1 MELKDIVAVTGVS
14 GLKKLVSNRSD
25 GLILSDLDDTN
36 KKFYPSRTHLFSPL
50 DNISIYTDDD
60 MVSVG
65 EVLAMMKK
73 QEATIPVV
81 SSNVSNDDLKKY
93 MTQVLPNYDREK
105 VKVSDIKKLVK
116 WYEIIN
122 PYDIIKVADA
132 EATKINEEK

>member
-14 GLKKLVSNRSD
+14 GLKKLISNRND

-50 DNISIYTDDD
+50 DNISIYTDED

-73 QEATIPVV
+73 QEASIPLI
-81 SSNVSNDDLKKY
+81 SSSASNDDLKKY
-93 MTQVLPNYDREK
+93 MAQVLPNYDREK
-105 VKVSDIKKLVK
+105 VKVSDIKKLVR
-116 WYEIIN
+116 WYEIIS
-122 PYDIIKVADA
+122 PYNIIKIDIT
-132 EATKINEEK
+132 EAKTEK

>member
-14 GLKKLVSNRSD
+14 GLKKLVSNRND

-65 EVLAMMKK
+65 EVLGMIKK
-73 QEATIPVV
+73 NETTIPVISST
-81 SSNVSNDDLKKY
+81 SSNEDLEKY
-93 MTQVLPNYDREK
+93 MAQILPNYDRDK
-105 VKVSDIKKLVK
+105 VKVSDIKKLVR
-116 WYEIIN
+116 WFEIIN
-122 PYDIIKVADA
+122 PYNIIKTEDDKVA
-132 EATKINEEK
+132 E